1 MVNFETNLIKFNYMK
16 DYLKYWRVVRQ
27 YVKIK
32 YGIGQAELDMIL
44 FLYSEGYFSQAK
56 FQEFNRV
63 LPWNKKRFKKLVQDG
78 WIESFRKYDPKTN
91 TRAIYKLSFK
101 AKRMVTS
108 IYNKLNGEEIPTNR
122 INNPMF
128 KKNVRFRAAV
138 YQASIIE
145 LNNYIK
151 QQRQRHAPE

>member
-1 MVNFETNLIKFNYMK
+1 ME
-16 DYLKYWRVVRQ
+16 DYLKYWRVIRQ
-27 YVKIK
+27 YIK
-32 YGIGQAELDMIL
+32 TKHGLTQSDLDMIL
-44 FLYSEGYFSQAK
+44 FMRTENYFSKAQ
-56 FQEFNRV
+56 FDDFVRV
-63 LPWNKKRFKKLVQDG
+63 VSWDEKRFKRLLADG

-145 LNNYIK
+145 LNDYIK

>member
-1 MVNFETNLIKFNYMK
+1 MK

-44 FLYSEGYFSQAK
+44 FLYSEPYFSQAK

-108 IYNKLNGEEIPTNR
+108 IYNKLNGEEIPTNH

-145 LNNYIK
+145 LNDYIK
-151 QQRQRHAPE
+151 QQRQHHAHE

>member
-1 MVNFETNLIKFNYMK
+1 M
-16 DYLKYWRVVRQ
+16 
-27 YVKIK
+27 
-32 YGIGQAELDMIL
+32 
-44 FLYSEGYFSQAK
+44 
-56 FQEFNRV
+56 

-108 IYNKLNGEEIPTNR
+108 IYNKLNGEEIPTNH

-151 QQRQRHAPE
+151 QQRQHHAPE